1 MLESQEAG
9 GSATTIAS
17 EIRIAQAR
25 AVLHSL
31 TISIWANSFIALTT
45 AAILWLHQP
54 SDTLIYWLSAVC
66 GLNLAR
72 VFASVIIHRNEGAVR
87 HTELT
92 LRFLSGAAFV
102 SGCLWAFVPFL
113 GLAVEGDRAHAYVI
127 FIIAGIC
134 AGSIIQSTAYSRVAI
149 LFGAPQMLAA
159 VTSLLMTGSLIAVVV
174 SVDVLL
180 LMVMM
185 FRSSLISEKNF
196 IASHGDRLKAVS
208 LARSLSKANA
218 EIRSTNQQLEILASR
233 DALTGLG
240 NRAAFNLGL
249 AEVLDRSRRD
259 DSPVALMIIDLDGFK
274 SINDTMGHSVGDAV
288 LVELARRLQET
299 ASDRDL
305 VVRLGGD
312 EFAVVLEGPD
322 AFARARAA
330 ATGFMARVAETIV
343 VDDREV
349 TTGTSIGLALFPD
362 HARLPHE
369 LFACADIALYA
380 AKDQGRRRVCIF
392 DPEMKRQLD
401 RQRQLEIDVQAAL
414 AAGEIKVFFQPQ
426 VGLADGSVTGFEA
439 LIRWTHPSLG
449 PVAPPEI
456 VRAARAAHA
465 SEALTRHVAMAS
477 AKLVGDLPS
486 MGLGGLSVAINVSP
500 GEFSAYSLSSTL
512 REVVELFG
520 IDPSCFEVEITEEAM
535 LDTVAAGAELGRLEQ
550 MGFRIAVDDFGMG
563 HSSLAYLMDLKV
575 DRLKID
581 RNFVSGI
588 ARSRPNQ
595 ALVSALVGMGH
606 ALSIDIV
613 VEGVETA
620 EDAEVLRMLGCRFG
634 QGYLYGRPMPQ
645 ETLRTW
651 IDSHAGNARSITA
664 EA

>member
-72 VFASVIIHRNEGAVR
+72 VFASVIIHRNDGAVR

-159 VTSLLMTGSLIAVVV
+159 VASLLMTGSLIAVVV

-196 IASHGDRLKAVS
+196 IVSHGDRLKAVS

-249 AEVLDRSRRD
+249 TEVLDRSRRD
-259 DSPVALMIIDLDGFK
+259 DSPAALMIIDLDGFK

-362 HARLPHE
+362 HAGLPHE

-380 AKDQGRRRVCIF
+380 AKDQGRRRICIF

-426 VGLADGSVTGFEA
+426 VGLADGSVTGSKRLSAGPIPRSAPLLHPRSSVPRARRMHPRDSRGTLPWPLQSSWAICLRWGLQAFPSPSTCRRA
-439 LIRWTHPSLG
+439 NFPPIRS
-449 PVAPPEI
+449 PVHC
-456 VRAARAAHA
+456 ARSSNSSASTRHA
-465 SEALTRHVAMAS
+465 S
-477 AKLVGDLPS
+477 
-486 MGLGGLSVAINVSP
+486 
-500 GEFSAYSLSSTL
+500 
-512 REVVELFG
+512 
-520 IDPSCFEVEITEEAM
+520 
-535 LDTVAAGAELGRLEQ
+535 
-550 MGFRIAVDDFGMG
+550 
-563 HSSLAYLMDLKV
+563 
-575 DRLKID
+575 
-581 RNFVSGI
+581 
-588 ARSRPNQ
+588 RSRSPRRPCSILSPPAPN
-595 ALVSALVGMGH
+595 LGVSSRWVSASPSTISAWAIPH
-606 ALSIDIV
+606 SP
-613 VEGVETA
+613 T
-620 EDAEVLRMLGCRFG
+620 
-634 QGYLYGRPMPQ
+634 
-645 ETLRTW
+645 
-651 IDSHAGNARSITA
+651 
-664 EA
+664 

>member
-1 MLESQEAG
+1 MLESQEEG

-31 TISIWANSFIALTT
+31 TISIWANCFIALTT

-54 SDTLIYWLSAVC
+54 SLSLLYWLAAVC
-66 GLNLAR
+66 GLNFVRIL
-72 VFASVIIHRNEGAVR
+72 GAMLIDRYDCAAR

-92 LRFLSGAAFV
+92 LRLLSLAALL
-102 SGCLWAFVPFL
+102 SGCLWAVAPFL

-149 LFGAPQMLAA
+149 VFGAPQMLAA
-159 VTSLLMTGSLIAVVV
+159 VASLLMNGSLIAFVV

-185 FRSSLISEKNF
+185 FRSSRMSEKNF

-233 DALTGLG
+233 DPLTGLG

-249 AEVLDRSRRD
+249 ADILERNHRD
-259 DSPVALMIIDLDGFK
+259 SSPVALMIIDLDGFK
-274 SINDTMGHSVGDAV
+274 SINDTMGHSAGDAV
-288 LVELARRLQET
+288 LVELARRLRAT
-299 ASDRDL
+299 AGGDL

-312 EFAVVLEGPD
+312 EFAVVTEGPD
-322 AFARARAA
+322 AYARGRAFAA
-330 ATGFMARVAETIV
+330 AFISRLDEPMIV
-343 VDDREV
+343 DGREV
-349 TTGTSIGLALFPD
+349 TSGASVGLALFPD

-380 AKDQGRRRVCIF
+380 AKDRGRRRICIF

-401 RQRQLEIDVQAAL
+401 RQRQLEVDVRQAIA
-414 AAGEIKVFFQPQ
+414 EDDIKVFFQPQ
-426 VGLADGSVTGFEA
+426 VALGTGAVSGFEA
-439 LIRWTHPSLG
+439 LIRWTHPVLG

-456 VRAARAAHA
+456 VRAARSTHA
-465 SEALTRHVAMAS
+465 SEALTRHVALAA
-477 AKLVGDLPS
+477 AKLVHELPS
-486 MGLGGLSVAINVSP
+486 MGLADVCVAINVSP
-500 GEFSAYSLSSTL
+500 AELSAYSLSGML
-512 REVVELFG
+512 RDVVELTG
-520 IDPSCFEVEITEEAM
+520 IDPSSLEIEITEEAM
-535 LDTVAAGAELGRLEQ
+535 LDTAAAGPELGSLER

-581 RNFVSGI
+581 RSFVSGI
-588 ARSRPNQ
+588 ADSRSNQ

-620 EDAEVLRMLGCRFG
+620 EDAEVLRMLGCRYG
-634 QGYLYGRPMPQ
+634 QGYLFGRPMPLVA
-645 ETLRTW
+645 LRTW
-651 IDSHAGNARSITA
+651 VAAHADAGQATA
-664 EA
+664 VGA